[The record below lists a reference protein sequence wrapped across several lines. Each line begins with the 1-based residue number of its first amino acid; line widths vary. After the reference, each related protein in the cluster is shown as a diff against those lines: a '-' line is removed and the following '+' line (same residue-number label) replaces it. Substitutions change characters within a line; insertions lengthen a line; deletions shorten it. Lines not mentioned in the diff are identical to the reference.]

1 MADEFDKPNFGIE
14 NTMELGTGNTE
25 LIDNFL
31 GSETVTESP
40 DNLEPIVKA
49 VAPAELPKKPEVA
62 KGKEIV
68 QVEEGNEPSP
78 QDIIKNF
85 LGDGETEDE
94 ITPPD
99 EKPESINE
107 DTPTEENASPFPTL
121 AKELFKLGVFTKEEG
136 EEEVEIG
143 TGQEFLE
150 RFKAE
155 KQKGAIEVVNN
166 FIGQFGEDYQ
176 NAFDAIFVKGVNPKE
191 YFGVYNNIVE
201 FASLDITGESNEASQ
216 IAVVKQGLL
225 DQGFEPDDIT
235 TEIERLKNYGDL
247 EAVAT
252 KHHKVLVKKETLKL
266 QQIEQQAEVELRQKT
281 AYKNQYIQNVNTILQ
296 EKLKA
301 KEFDG
306 IPVSPK
312 LVNELQDFLLID
324 KWKTA
329 NGETL
334 TDFDRAILDMKKPE
348 NHAIKVKLALLLKI
362 MEKDPTL
369 STIQRTGIS
378 KKSDELFAD
387 LARQTSKTKTS
398 SNAKTT
404 NSWFQ

>member
-1 MADEFDKPNFGIE
+1 MANEFDTPNFGIE

-40 DNLEPIVKA
+40 DNLEPIVKS

-68 QVEEGNEPSP
+68 QVEDGKEPSP

-107 DTPTEENASPFPTL
+107 DTPVEENASPFPTL

-176 NAFDAIFVKGVNPKE
+176 NAFDAIFVKGANPKE

-201 FASLDITGESNEASQ
+201 FAGLDITGESNEANQ

>member
-68 QVEEGNEPSP
+68 QVDEGNEPSP

-136 EEEVEIG
+136 EEEIEIG

-201 FASLDITGESNEASQ
+201 FASLDITGESNEANQ

-404 NSWFQ
+404 NSWF